1 MYTETDEPCVI
12 FTGENA
18 MAYHPI
24 NLGVRFLLEIA
35 GLAAMAYW
43 GWRQADGVLRFVL
56 AIGIPLV
63 AAALWGTFA
72 VPDDPSRSGKAPVPV
87 PGVVRL
93 ALELAFFAFA
103 VWALY
108 DAGLVTSSIGTAV
121 IVIIHYAVSYER
133 MAWLLR

>member
-1 MYTETDEPCVI
+1 
-12 FTGENA
+12 

-24 NLGVRFLLEIA
+24 NLAVRLLLEFA
-35 GLAAMAYW
+35 ALAAMAYW

-87 PGVVRL
+87 SGIVRL

-103 VWALY
+103 VWRSTMQ
-108 DAGLVTSSIGTAV
+108 DS
-121 IVIIHYAVSYER
+121 
-133 MAWLLR
+133 